1 MFINQDTV
9 NKIIETAQIVDVIQ
23 DFVNLKRRGVNF
35 LGNCPFHNEKTPS
48 FTVSPSKGI
57 FKCFGCGKAGNSVGF
72 IMEHE
77 QLSYPEAL
85 KYLAKKYN
93 IEVEEESFSEEQL
106 VQKNKRESMLVVS
119 AFAQKYF
126 TNLLHHDNE
135 GKSIAYSYF
144 KERGFSEESIK
155 KFDLGYSLEN
165 RTAFT
170 EHAIKSGY
178 KLEYLTSTG
187 LTVDKN
193 DYRFDRFAGR
203 VMFPIHSLSGN
214 VVGFGG
220 RILKNNVKTAKY
232 LNSPESEIYHKSNIL
247 YGIFQ
252 AKREIIKQDKCYMVE
267 GYTDVISFHQSGIEN
282 VVASSGTSLTEN
294 QIRLVKRFSENL
306 TIIYDGDAAG
316 IKASFRG
323 INLVLEQGMNIRVVM
338 LPEGEDPDSFAKSLS
353 NSELKQYID
362 DNETD
367 FINFKTNILLEDAKN
382 DPVQKARLITDIVQS
397 ISLIPNPITRSV
409 YIKECS
415 TLLDVKEDALYSEAN
430 RVMFKRREAERKKV
444 FSQSQQ
450 IQQQSQQTTPI
461 PGFVNEVFA
470 EVNEKEIVSM
480 LMTYGTEELFREVD
494 EEAFSERVITVAE
507 YIISEILNDDLEF
520 KNLIYRHIFEEYSN
534 FFNNNELPDAKFFIN
549 HEDGNIRTLAAHIFS
564 DDYKTSAIWTKGGKH
579 INSPKATLKTDVPK
593 AINSYKLRIIQQAI
607 KENENQIKNAGG
619 GDFEQIKIL
628 LEQKMALNNAKAA
641 LAKET
646 GKRIIF

>member
-1 MFINQDTV
+1 MYINQDTV
-9 NKIIETAQIVDVIQ
+9 NKIIETAQIVDVVQ

-85 KYLAKKYN
+85 KYLAKKYQ
-93 IEVEEESFSEEQL
+93 IEVEEETFTTEQL
-106 VQKNKRESMLVVS
+106 VEKNKRESMMLVS

-126 TNLLHHDNE
+126 TNILHHDNE

-144 KERGFSEESIK
+144 KERGFSAESIK

-170 EHAIKSGY
+170 DHALKSGY
-178 KLEYLTSTG
+178 KLEYLTATG

-193 DYRFDRFAGR
+193 NYRFDRFAGR

-220 RILKNNVKTAKY
+220 RILRNNVKTAKY

-323 INLVLEQGMNIRVVM
+323 IDLVLEQGMNIRVVM
-338 LPEGEDPDSFAKSLS
+338 LPDGEDPDSFAKSMS
-353 NSELKQYID
+353 NSELRQYID

-367 FINFKTNILLEDAKN
+367 FINFKAGILLEDAKN
-382 DPVQKARLITDIVQS
+382 DPVQKARLITDIVKS

-409 YIKECS
+409 YVKECS
-415 TLLDVKEDALYSEAN
+415 ILLDVKEDALYSEAN
-430 RVMFKRREAERKKV
+430 RVIFKRRETERKKV

-450 IQQQSQQTTPI
+450 IQPPSQQTTPI
-461 PGFVNEVFA
+461 PGFVDEVFA
-470 EVNEKEIVSM
+470 EVNEKEIVSL
-480 LMTYGTEELFREVD
+480 LMTYGAEELFREAD
-494 EEAFSERVITVAE
+494 EEAFSERIITVAE
-507 YIISEILNDDLEF
+507 YIISEIMNDDLEF
-520 KNLIYRHIFEEYSN
+520 KNLIYRQIFEEYSTL
-534 FFNNNELPDAKFFIN
+534 FNNNELPDAKFFIN
-549 HEDGNIRTLAAHIFS
+549 HEDNNIRTLAAHIFS

-607 KENENQIKNAGG
+607 KDNESQIKNTAA
-619 GDFEQIKIL
+619 DNFDQIKIL
-628 LEQKMALNNAKAA
+628 LEQKIALNNAKSA

-646 GKRIIF
+646 GKRTIF